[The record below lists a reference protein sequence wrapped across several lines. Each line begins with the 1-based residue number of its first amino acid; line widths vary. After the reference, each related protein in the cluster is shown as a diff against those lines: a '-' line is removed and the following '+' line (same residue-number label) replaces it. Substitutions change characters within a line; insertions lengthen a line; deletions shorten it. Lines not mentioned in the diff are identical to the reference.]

1 MLACSLVSISSWG
14 SSFSVTFSAIYGSG
28 SVRFEWNLTFLST
41 FSTDSIVHLS
51 WSTIRH
57 SFRTSNSLK
66 ELVSPKNYFMN
77 VNHKV
82 AYKFI
87 RPQLNRKIMNKR
99 KRLIKTKA
107 QQRFHCLMWGWC
119 AGRNPSLVLS
129 NILLHG
135 LLCSFFGFLWSVCVF
150 IVVFPLVIEG
160 CCGI

>member
-1 MLACSLVSISSWG
+1 MLACSLISISSRR
-14 SSFSVTFSAIYGSG
+14 SSFSVTFSAIDGSAW
-28 SVRFEWNLTFLST
+28 VWFEWNLTFLST
-41 FSTDSIVHLS
+41 FSADCIVHLS
-51 WSTIRH
+51 WSAIRH

-77 VNHKV
+77 VNHNV

-119 AGRNPSLVLS
+119 AGCNPPML
-129 NILLHG
+129 
-135 LLCSFFGFLWSVCVF
+135 
-150 IVVFPLVIEG
+150 LVIFSYITCLSPNG
-160 CCGI
+160 FNLFFYSILGIIFFAF